1 MPIAFVTCSAWP
13 DGRPD
18 DRMVAELLPD
28 SEFPI
33 WDDPRVDWT
42 AYDLVVIRSVWD
54 YSHRVDDFL
63 QWCEHVGARLRNI
76 PELIAFN
83 TDKRYLATLSVP
95 IVPTI
100 FVEVGDSL
108 PVYAQEIV
116 VKPNVSAGSR
126 DTGRFTPSR
135 ADEAS
140 ELLDQIHES
149 GRAALVQ
156 PYLPDVDTEGETAVA
171 FFGGEVSHVL
181 HKRPVLRSAGVAPRS
196 ELAHGPAAVML
207 EHDLVSL
214 GSATEAQLELA
225 RAAHTEIAARFGTPL
240 YMRVDMATGPRRTPV
255 VMELELTE
263 PNFYMQLAPGSPARF
278 AAAIEAD
285 LASMSKG

>member
-1 MPIAFVTCSAWP
+1 
-13 DGRPD
+13 
-18 DRMVAELLPD
+18 MVAELLPD